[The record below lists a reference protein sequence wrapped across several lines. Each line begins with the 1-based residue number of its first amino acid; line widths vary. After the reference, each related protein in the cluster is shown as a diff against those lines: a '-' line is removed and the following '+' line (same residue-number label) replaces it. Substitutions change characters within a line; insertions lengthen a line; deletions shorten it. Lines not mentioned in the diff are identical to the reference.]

1 VIGPNSR
8 SDRATPLGPDSRP
21 DRVALLGAGVIGA
34 GWAARMLIAGVDV
47 RLFDPAP
54 EAERTVLAS
63 LTRARRAWAR
73 LASAPPAPEGALTV
87 HRTVAEAVAGA
98 QLIQESAPEREPLK
112 RALLAQADREA
123 DPRAVI
129 ASSTSGLLPSRL
141 CLEDRGRDGSSL
153 CCGLDPPPAQIP
165 ACTASALG
173 SSLGFWRR
181 TARRARDAG
190 CGRAGAIE
198 PRGGSSASS

>member
-1 VIGPNSR
+1 MD
-8 SDRATPLGPDSRP
+8 DRDHHDTNVVNLRRRDDPGGRDRGQVASTIFAEQDEISTCLARQPRPAEPTTTATRP
-21 DRVALLGAGVIGA
+21 G
-34 GWAARMLIAGVDV
+34 
-47 RLFDPAP
+47 
-54 EAERTVLAS
+54 
-63 LTRARRAWAR
+63 
-73 LASAPPAPEGALTV
+73 
-87 HRTVAEAVAGA
+87 
-98 QLIQESAPEREPLK
+98 
-112 RALLAQADREA
+112 
-123 DPRAVI
+123 
-129 ASSTSGLLPSRL
+129 
-141 CLEDRGRDGSSL
+141 DRGRDGSSL